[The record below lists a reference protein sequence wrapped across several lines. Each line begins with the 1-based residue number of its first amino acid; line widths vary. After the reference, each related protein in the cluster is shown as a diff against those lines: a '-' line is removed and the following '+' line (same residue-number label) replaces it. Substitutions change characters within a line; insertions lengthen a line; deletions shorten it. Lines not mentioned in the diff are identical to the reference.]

1 MRLSRAMDGL
11 SYRLNMLIGRFN
23 RLESLTASDS
33 IDLTEVKIELDNIR
47 MYMGQ
52 AICLRHADAIA
63 SLKEIPQ
70 LLDTPLIDHE
80 DAAVECALWLY
91 ESGAAPAKQPD
102 MAYTPYYNHFRDT
115 WSIHLELDC
124 FYGRKDFEFEVNYDG
139 TILKFGEVPSSEI
152 LNELAIG

>member
-11 SYRLNMLIGRFN
+11 SYRLNMLSCRFQ
-23 RLESLTASDS
+23 RLESLTDSDS
-33 IDLTEVKIELDNIR
+33 IDLNEVKIELDNIR

-52 AICLRHADAIA
+52 ARA

-91 ESGAAPAKQPD
+91 ESGAAPAEQPD
-102 MAYTPYYNHFRDT
+102 MAYTPYYNHSSDT